1 MRGVCG
7 IEILK
12 FLHET
17 MALDPFIV
25 DIDRLLAADD
35 LAIFSVAEEEIVQ
48 HLSVR
53 ILSHLVLLNQ
63 E

>member
-1 MRGVCG
+1 VRGISG

-25 DIDRLLAADD
+25 DIDRLLTADD
-35 LAIFSVAEEEIVQ
+35 LAIFSVAKEKIVQ

>member
-25 DIDRLLAADD
+25 DIDRLLTADH
-35 LAIFSVAEEEIVQ
+35 LAIFSVAEEKIV
-48 HLSVR
+48 
-53 ILSHLVLLNQ
+53 
-63 E
+63 